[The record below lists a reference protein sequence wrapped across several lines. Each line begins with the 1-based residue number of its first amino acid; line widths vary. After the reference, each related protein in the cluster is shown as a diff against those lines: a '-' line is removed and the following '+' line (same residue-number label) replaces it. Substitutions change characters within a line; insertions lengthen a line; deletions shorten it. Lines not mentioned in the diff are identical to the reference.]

1 MQTLNIIANGKKS
14 FRANLSKNG
23 KTRSILLVL
32 MTVFMWSFL
41 AVFTTK
47 LRHIPAFLQVG
58 ITLSLAGVVNLPL
71 IKHWK
76 VPPATLVIG
85 TAGIFGNLF
94 FYYLAFQLAPPVEVN
109 LINYLWP
116 VLIVLLSPVFLRG
129 YRLRFWQAAGAL
141 LGLIG
146 TIIMISGGKTAFASG
161 YSLGYLSAFLGAL
174 FWAVYSLLIK
184 RVPPFHFGAVGGFS
198 LLSGILALL
207 VFFIQR
213 KNGLPAPA
221 ISAADWVNLGLV
233 SLGPIA
239 AANLTWKLAVK
250 DGDPGAIGSFSY
262 LTPLLST
269 INLGIFGGQ
278 TISLIHALAMA
289 LILVGAVLG
298 GLKSGPKEKAAAQ

>member
-14 FRANLSKNG
+14 FHAITSKSG
-23 KTRSILLVL
+23 KSRSILLVL
-32 MTVFMWSFL
+32 ITVLLWSFL

-47 LRHIPAFLQVG
+47 LRHIPPFLQVG
-58 ITLSLAGVVNLPL
+58 ITLTLAGAVNLPF

-76 VPPATLVIG
+76 VPPVTLFVG

-116 VLIVLLSPVFLRG
+116 VLIVLLSPLFLRG
-129 YRLRFWQAAGAL
+129 YRLKPWQVLGAL
-141 LGLIG
+141 LGLAG
-146 TIIMISGGKTAFASG
+146 TYIMISGGNASFTSG
-161 YSLGYLSAFLGAL
+161 YFPGYLSAMLGAL
-174 FWAVYSLLIK
+174 IWAVYSLLIK
-184 RVPPFHFGAVGGFS
+184 RMPAFHYGAVGGFS
-198 LLSGILALL
+198 LLSGLLALL
-207 VFFIQR
+207 VFYIQR
-213 KNGLPAPA
+213 RNGLPLPE
-221 ISAADWVNLGLV
+221 ISPIDWINLVLV

-250 DGDPGAIGSFSY
+250 EGDPATIGSFAY

-269 INLGIFGGQ
+269 MNLAFFGGQ
-278 TISLIHALAMA
+278 MISLIHAVAMV

-298 GLKSGPKEKAAAQ
+298 GKADTPQEVIA